1 MKLVVTVFAAT
12 LVTAT
17 PALAQ
22 VTFYEHD
29 DFRGRAVTVDRAVDN
44 FQRLRFND
52 IASSMVVR
60 GGYWEICEDAGYQG
74 RCMVLQPGRYPS
86 LGRMDFND
94 RISSVRRAKGYGPG
108 PQGEGHDRPRPNP
121 APNSG
126 YSQQ

>member
-1 MKLVVTVFAAT
+1 MKLVLAV
-12 LVTAT
+12 LVAGLLTAT
-17 PALAQ
+17 SALAQ

-52 IASSMVVR
+52 LASSMVVR

-74 RCMVLQPGRYPS
+74 RCMVLRPGRYPS
-86 LGRMDFND
+86 LGQMDFND
-94 RISSVRRAKGYGPG
+94 RISSVRRARGYGPG
-108 PQGEGHDRPRPNP
+108 AQEGGRDRQRPNP
-121 APNSG
+121 LPNSG